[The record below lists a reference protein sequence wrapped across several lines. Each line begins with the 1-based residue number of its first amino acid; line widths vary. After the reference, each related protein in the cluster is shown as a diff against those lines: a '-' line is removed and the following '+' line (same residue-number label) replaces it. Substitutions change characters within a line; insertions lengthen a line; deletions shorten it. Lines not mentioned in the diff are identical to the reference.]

1 MTSVKGDSDGG
12 MVVYYNCGFIH
23 GVGGEINVLKKWSSI
38 DSGGLGFLRHNAK
51 MSQDLC
57 EIMGNYFP
65 LQR

>member
-23 GVGGEINVLKKWSSI
+23 GVGGKIHVHKKWSSI
-38 DSGGLGFLRHNAK
+38 DSGGLGFLRHNANI
-51 MSQDLC
+51 SQKLS
-57 EIMGNYFP
+57 EIMRHHSP